1 MAVVCCKIIRL
12 GLDRLAGD
20 VDVDGDFKAKAAT
33 GLIKDAFFF
42 AFRNAVFL
50 EGDLT
55 LFR

>member
-12 GLDRLAGD
+12 GLDRLAG
-20 VDVDGDFKAKAAT
+20 DVDGDFKAKAAT